1 MDKVIH
7 LVGPGGAGKSTV
19 GSALASRLDLLFID
33 LDLEFME
40 HIGDIS
46 HHIDHRGYHSYASE
60 NVRLCLSIMARPR
73 HGVIALSSGFMAYP
87 ESVHPAYPALRSDI
101 CTSPTTFVLLPSFDL
116 EACVDEIVR
125 RQVARPIGRP
135 NLFTALMTVAARS
148 KSETL
153 RFSDRRLGDFAS
165 KSTVELVLLLLRLIL
180 LKSPVDRRGWTRPR
194 G

>member
-1 MDKVIH
+1 MLERLTSPCTRRAKAHARDGRRLADKVIH

-60 NVRLCLSIMARPR
+60 NVRLCLSIMATPGRSLWLESPCR
-73 HGVIALSSGFMAYP
+73 MVCRSRMTASSLSGV
-87 ESVHPAYPALRSDI
+87 
-101 CTSPTTFVLLPSFDL
+101 
-116 EACVDEIVR
+116 
-125 RQVARPIGRP
+125 RPIVLATWRRTISSTHASRLSEGSSTKVVG
-135 NLFTALMTVAARS
+135 LVQMSERS
-148 KSETL
+148 A
-153 RFSDRRLGDFAS
+153 GYA
-165 KSTVELVLLLLRLIL
+165 
-180 LKSPVDRRGWTRPR
+180 GWTLS